1 MPSTELDIVEHYD
14 QMNKV
19 VEEHLKGSTPKQI
32 QTKFGMTRAQVLDFI
47 DEYKKIIHNDPNVH
61 NRAREALAGADQHY
75 NLIIATAW
83 ETVEQADQNQQYA
96 VKTQALKLVADT
108 EAKRIDMLNKAG
120 ALENTELA
128 EQVVETERKQKI
140 LMEILRDVVYD
151 CDHCKVKVAERLA
164 QISNQVEVIR
174 VD

>member
-1 MPSTELDIVEHYD
+1 
-14 QMNKV
+14 MNKV

-83 ETVEQADQNQQYA
+83 ETVEQADQNQRYQT
-96 VKTQALKLVADT
+96 KGQRSNVAPQT
-108 EAKRIDMLNKAG
+108 GLLIIRMFTHSG
-120 ALENTELA
+120 
-128 EQVVETERKQKI
+128 KQFK
-140 LMEILRDVVYD
+140 
-151 CDHCKVKVAERLA
+151 
-164 QISNQVEVIR
+164 
-174 VD
+174 